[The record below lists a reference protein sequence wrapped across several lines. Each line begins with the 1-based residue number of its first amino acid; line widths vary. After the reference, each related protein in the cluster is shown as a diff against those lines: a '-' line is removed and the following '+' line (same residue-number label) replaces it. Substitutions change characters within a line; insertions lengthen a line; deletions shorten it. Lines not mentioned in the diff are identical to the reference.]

1 MLKPRVLVV
10 DDDEGVRYTL
20 REILESSGLEVDVA
34 CDRVEALERLQLQPA
49 QLVVTDLR
57 MPRMD
62 GMELLRKLMAQN
74 PGAARGGDHGPW
86 FGTSGSRCHQGW
98 RARLLPQTIRG
109 RRVGRGDQAGHRDG
123 RLALENERAAGRAGA
138 FAHPGF
144 RRPRQ

>member
-34 CDRVEALERLQLQPA
+34 CDGVEALERLQLQPA

-74 PGAARGGDHGPW
+74 PAP
-86 FGTSGSRCHQGW
+86 
-98 RARLLPQTIRG
+98 
-109 RRVGRGDQAGHRDG
+109 RVVVITAMVRNVRQSMPS
-123 RLALENERAAGRAGA
+123 RLARSTTSAN
-138 FAHPGF
+138 HS
-144 RRPRQ
+144 RPTSWSR